1 MNLISFM
8 STRMAPILGLLI
20 VKILNREQ
28 TYRFADWVTRRIVAK
43 KDSDMIRAVRSNQ
56 AVVRGLPFD
65 APELDDA
72 VFEVIQNS
80 ARGYVDWYRATHGGP
95 EAVKASIEIDPKLI
109 DYFEEAQ
116 ADKRGMV
123 IVGAHMSSFNILL
136 LALGVHGFPIQALSF
151 ANVQGGVHVD
161 NAVRRRFGL
170 YLTPISPKSLK
181 EAIRRLKNGGLVM
194 TAVDRPDV
202 GGDEL
207 VFFGRKVVLP
217 IGPAR
222 LAVAT
227 NSRVLTGMIQTV
239 DMNKYRAVAVPP
251 IDPVITGDRDKDVIN
266 LAQRYIEVVEEYIR
280 KRPGEW
286 LMFLPIWPDELPS
299 KPVS

>member
-136 LALGVHGFPIQALSF
+136 HFPLPMFRVVCMSIMPCA
-151 ANVQGGVHVD
+151 
-161 NAVRRRFGL
+161 
-170 YLTPISPKSLK
+170 
-181 EAIRRLKNGGLVM
+181 
-194 TAVDRPDV
+194 DV
-202 GGDEL
+202 SGC
-207 VFFGRKVVLP
+207 
-217 IGPAR
+217 I
-222 LAVAT
+222 
-227 NSRVLTGMIQTV
+227 
-239 DMNKYRAVAVPP
+239 
-251 IDPVITGDRDKDVIN
+251 
-266 LAQRYIEVVEEYIR
+266 
-280 KRPGEW
+280 
-286 LMFLPIWPDELPS
+286 
-299 KPVS
+299 